1 MSLVGFKTSLRL
13 NNKQATL
20 AAKHAGVA
28 RHAYNWGLSVCLQ
41 AIENQEKFPSSVD
54 LHKKL
59 VAEVKSIYD
68 WYYQVSKCAPQ
79 EALRHLSTAFKNWWI
94 HKHCKRPVF
103 KKKGRKDSF
112 YLEGN
117 IRISGNKIKIP
128 IFGWVTCDE
137 FLPTASPKNVTISK
151 RANQWFISFKY
162 DLEHKTTAKQAEKIG
177 VDVGINSLAT
187 CSNGKV
193 FTNPKAYRKLQ
204 KKLARLQRNVSQ
216 KVKGS
221 NNRKKAIAKL
231 ARCHKKIADIRKDN
245 LHKITTYLAKNHS
258 QVVIED
264 LNVAGML
271 KNHKLASAI
280 ADCGFF
286 EFKRQLEYKCLRHGS
301 NLTIIDRWYPSSQI
315 CSNCDAR
322 QKMPLR
328 ERVYKCSNCD
338 NQIDRDLNAAKNIA
352 NWTVDINYP
361 TTCSLWESNACGEVS
376 KLDGNAV
383 KTSPKQEG
391 DVKPRQL
398 GLFGLLSKFE

>member
-1 MSLVGFKTSLRL
+1 MSHLGFKTSLRL

-41 AIENQEKFPSSVD
+41 ALENQEKIPSAID

-68 WYYQVSKCAPQ
+68 WCYEVSRCAPQ
-79 EALRHLSTAFKNWWI
+79 EALRHLNTALKNWWI
-94 HKHCKRPVF
+94 HKHCKCPVF
-103 KKKGRKDSF
+103 KKKGKKDSF

-137 FLPTASPKNVTISK
+137 ILPTVIPKNVTLSK
-151 RANQWFISFKY
+151 RANRWFISFKY
-162 DLEHKTTAKQAEKIG
+162 DLDNKITPNLAPKVG

-187 CSNGKV
+187 CSNGKI
-193 FTNPKAYRKLQ
+193 FANPKAYRKQ
-204 KKLARLQRNVSQ
+204 KKKLARLQKSVSQ

-221 NNRKKAIAKL
+221 NNRKKAMAKL

-258 QVVIED
+258 EVVIED

-286 EFKRQLEYKCLRHGS
+286 EFKRQLLYKCWRYGS
-301 NLTIIDRWYPSSQI
+301 NLIIVDKWYPSSQI
-315 CSNCDAR
+315 CSNCGAR
-322 QKMPLR
+322 QKMPLK

-338 NQIDRDLNAAKNIA
+338 NQIDRDLNASKNIA
-352 NWTVDINYP
+352 NWHVNIGYP
-361 TTCSLWESNACGEVS
+361 TTCSSWESKACGEVS
-376 KLDGNAV
+376 KLDSTAV
-383 KTSPKQEG
+383 KTSCSA
-391 DVKPRQL
+391 RRRL
-398 GLFGLLSKFE
+398 

>member
-1 MSLVGFKTSLRL
+1 
-13 NNKQATL
+13 
-20 AAKHAGVA
+20 
-28 RHAYNWGLSVCLQ
+28 
-41 AIENQEKFPSSVD
+41 
-54 LHKKL
+54 
-59 VAEVKSIYD
+59 
-68 WYYQVSKCAPQ
+68 
-79 EALRHLSTAFKNWWI
+79 
-94 HKHCKRPVF
+94 
-103 KKKGRKDSF
+103 
-112 YLEGN
+112 
-117 IRISGNKIKIP
+117 
-128 IFGWVTCDE
+128 
-137 FLPTASPKNVTISK
+137 LP
-151 RANQWFISFKY
+151 
-162 DLEHKTTAKQAEKIG
+162 
-177 VDVGINSLAT
+177 
-187 CSNGKV
+187 
-193 FTNPKAYRKLQ
+193 
-204 KKLARLQRNVSQ
+204 
-216 KVKGS
+216 
-221 NNRKKAIAKL
+221 
-231 ARCHKKIADIRKDN
+231 
-245 LHKITTYLAKNHS
+245 KITTYLALNHS

-315 CSNCDAR
+315 CSNCGAR

>member
-13 NNKQATL
+13 NNKQVTL

-41 AIENQEKFPSSVD
+41 ALENQEKIPSAID

-68 WYYQVSKCAPQ
+68 WYYEVSKCAPQ
-79 EALRHLSTAFKNWWI
+79 EALRHLYTAFKNWWV
-94 HKHCKRPVF
+94 HKHCQCPVF
-103 KKKGRKDSF
+103 KKKGKKDSF

-137 FLPTASPKNVTISK
+137 ILPTVIPKNVTISK
-151 RANQWFISFKY
+151 RANRWFISFKY
-162 DLEHKTTAKQAEKIG
+162 ELGDNLTVKKSEKIG
-177 VDVGINSLAT
+177 VDVGINALAT
-187 CSNGKV
+187 CSDGTV
-193 FTNPKAYRKLQ
+193 FANPKAYRKA
-204 KKLARLQRNVSQ
+204 KKRLARLQRRVSR

-221 NNRKKAIAKL
+221 NNRKKAITRLGIA
-231 ARCHKKIADIRKDN
+231 HKRVSDIRKDN

-264 LNVAGML
+264 LNVSGML

-286 EFKRQLEYKCLRHGS
+286 EFKRQLTYKCDWYGS
-301 NLTIIDRWYPSSQI
+301 NLIIIDRFYPSSQI
-315 CSNCDAR
+315 CSNCGHK
-322 QKMPLR
+322 QKMPLK
-328 ERVYKCSNCD
+328 ERVYNCP
-338 NQIDRDLNAAKNIA
+338 NCQTSLDRDLNASINLKNYA
-352 NWTVDINYP
+352 STP
-361 TTCSLWESNACGEVS
+361 SSGETLHHACGEDTN
-376 KLDGNAV
+376 LDSIAIESSV
-383 KTSPKQEG
+383 KQEVSPKLI
-391 DVKPRQL
+391 QL
-398 GLFGLLSKFE
+398 SLFDLLV